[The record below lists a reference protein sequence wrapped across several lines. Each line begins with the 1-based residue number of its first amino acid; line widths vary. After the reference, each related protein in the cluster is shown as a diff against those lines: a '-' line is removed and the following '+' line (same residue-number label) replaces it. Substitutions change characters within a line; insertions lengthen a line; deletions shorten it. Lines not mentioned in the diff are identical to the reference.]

1 MDNRLNHSL
10 AKVVQFIDERIES
23 LEKESDSTDGER
35 EQTMIWT
42 FLVVK
47 EFIYSMAA
55 LEPKKD

>member
-10 AKVVQFIDERIES
+10 AMVVRFIDERIES

-35 EQTMIWT
+35 EQAMIWAL
-42 FLVVK
+42 LVVK
-47 EFIYSMAA
+47 EFIYSKAA